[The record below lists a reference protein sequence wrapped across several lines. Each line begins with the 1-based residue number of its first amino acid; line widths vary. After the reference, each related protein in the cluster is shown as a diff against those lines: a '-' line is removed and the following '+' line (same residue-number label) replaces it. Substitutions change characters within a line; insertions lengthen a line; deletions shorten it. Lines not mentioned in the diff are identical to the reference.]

1 MSLFANDGEDEY
13 ASLRKQIIDIGKQGY
28 VQSEISKYLV
38 GNPYL
43 TPDIIKL
50 VKIEMMKKVIEMEL

>member
-13 ASLRKQIIDIGKQGY
+13 ISLRKQIIDIGKQGY
-28 VQSEISKYLV
+28 VQSEINKYLV